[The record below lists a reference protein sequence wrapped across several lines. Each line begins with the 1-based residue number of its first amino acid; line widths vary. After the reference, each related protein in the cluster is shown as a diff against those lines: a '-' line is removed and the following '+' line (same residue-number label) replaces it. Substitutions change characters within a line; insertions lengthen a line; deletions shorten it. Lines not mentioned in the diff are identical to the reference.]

1 MALPT
6 TPFFESDLRAVYEV
20 LCASSMAQEFLS
32 GAFRWDGVE
41 VEEGDLLSLDGR
53 ELESREMAQLMM
65 IFNGSRVHEQAE
77 RGHGPD
83 DRPPG
88 TYYTTIN
95 PVVVHEGHKNRVG
108 IYLEEDGPSL
118 YIEDAA
124 NDEGPGDGDPVA
136 AAVHVDHFYLKKGA
150 PDGLGTIAFALCA
163 MMAHRMG
170 YRHISLI
177 AGGGVG
183 HDPKMIGFKF
193 WPKVGFDAE
202 LEPGETQAAPHLAL
216 CRTVQDV
223 VGLDQAWWERC
234 GSQRLMEFDLAA
246 ESPSWR
252 KLLDYLHGKEMI

>member
-1 MALPT
+1 MA
-6 TPFFESDLRAVYEV
+6 RGY
-20 LCASSMAQEFLS
+20 LS

-41 VEEGDLLSLDGR
+41 IEEGDLVDIDGR
-53 ELESREMAQLMM
+53 VLESREFAQLLM
-65 IFNGSRVHEQAE
+65 IFSGSRVHEQAE
-77 RGHGPD
+77 REHGPD

-95 PVVVHEGHKNRVG
+95 PAVVHEGHKNRVG
-108 IYLEEDGPSL
+108 IYVEEDGPSL
-118 YIEDAA
+118 YIEGATD
-124 NDEGPGDGDPVA
+124 DEPLGIAVPVA
-136 AAVHVDHFYLKKGA
+136 AAVHVDHFYLRDRA

-163 MMAHRMG
+163 MVAHRIG

-193 WPKVGFDAE
+193 WPKVGFDAD
-202 LEPGETQAAPHLAL
+202 LEPGETDTSPHLAA

-223 VGLDQAWWERC
+223 VELDEAWWDQY

-246 ESPSWR
+246 DRPSWR